1 MEYRI
6 FDLKASTD
14 EMIVEGYA
22 TVFNRPYLL
31 HEQDGYSVYE
41 QIDRNAFDK
50 CDMDNVIMQF
60 DHAGQI
66 YARTKNGTLK
76 VKPDNYGLKV
86 WANLGGT
93 NRGQELYKE
102 IKGKYITQMSFG
114 FKVDKAGVTVEDTG
128 DKRLLRTIT
137 AIAKLYDVSA
147 VSIPANDATEI
158 NARNAGMMII
168 ENRRKEQVRAIKDLL
183 KNEL

>member
-31 HEQDGYSVYE
+31 HKQDGYSVYE
-41 QIDRNAFDK
+41 QIDRNAFNNT
-50 CDMDNVIMQF
+50 DMSDVIMQF
-60 DHAGQI
+60 DHQGQI

-76 VKPDNYGLKV
+76 VMPDKYGLKV

-93 NRGQELYKE
+93 ERGRGLYQE

-114 FKVDKAGVTVEDTG
+114 FTVGDAGATVKDTG
-128 DKRLLRTIT
+128 DKRLLRTVT
-137 AIAKLYDVSA
+137 DIAKLYDVSA
-147 VSIPANDATEI
+147 VSIPSNDATEI
-158 NARNAGMMII
+158 NARKAI
-168 ENRRKEQVRAIKDLL
+168 ENIRKEQIRTIKDMLG
-183 KNEL
+183 K